1 MVEDLERGDD
11 IVWEVFDSALEDVLV
26 DRHGGTSAL

>member
-11 IVWEVFDSALEDVLV
+11 IWEVFDSALEDVLV
-26 DRHGGTSAL
+26 DRHGGTSVP